1 MQDLHS
7 GTITR
12 AYCRA
17 RKCTPFGGWRHH
29 LPPGGGT
36 LKLRYAVEPFM
47 KRVFRGVLFCPRL
60 RGKSGAA
67 WIGGGE
73 RSEPISRMLIKPYDT
88 VR

>member
-29 LPPGGGT
+29 LPPGGGDFI
-36 LKLRYAVEPFM
+36 LRYALA
-47 KRVFRGVLFCPRL
+47 LFFPRL
-60 RGKSGAA
+60 RGKSGEAG
-67 WIGGGE
+67 WGGGE
-73 RSEPISRMLIKPYDT
+73 RSEPVSRMRIKLYDP
-88 VR
+88 